1 MSLDVSPAQLYG
13 EPSEGAP
20 ERLFLRAGPLRMVL
34 EAGTLRYLTVGEH
47 EILRGIYAAVRDENW
62 GTVPGVL
69 RDVEVDDQGDAFEV
83 RFTSEHVTDTV
94 HFVWRGHITGES
106 TGRVRFSFD
115 SEAKTTFERNR
126 IGFCVLHPMSCAGA
140 PCEVEHTDGR
150 VTEARFPVAISPHQP
165 FENVRAI
172 RHEVKEGLWAEVQM
186 EGDTFEMEDQRNWT
200 DASFKTYCTPLANPF
215 PVRVEKGTKIEQHI
229 TVKLRGPLPNATI
242 SDETLSFRVSQAAS
256 PLPSLGLGAGRSAL
270 QPEELKRVKALD
282 LSHLRLD
289 LDLQKDF
296 VSLLEQKTGEARALG
311 LNLELALHLSDDAE
325 AELRALAR
333 ALRDLTPPIAR
344 VLIFHKDEKST
355 DKRWLEQ
362 SRKSLPDVPLAGGTD
377 AFFTELNRGRP
388 PTNALDLVTYSLNPQ
403 VHAFDNASLI
413 ETLPAQ
419 AVTVE
424 SAGRFS
430 GEKPVIV
437 SPVTLKMRR
446 NPNAAGDGVLSL
458 EQRTDP
464 RQASLFGAGWTLGS
478 LKHLFQSDAASLT
491 YFKTTGPLGVMTNG
505 EMSPD
510 FPASLNSVYPVYHA
524 FADVGEFK
532 GGEVTASSSSHP
544 LLFEGL
550 VLRKDG
556 RQRLM
561 LANFTAD
568 EQTVKLDGLNG
579 HYKGRVLDETTLEEA
594 LLEPRRFRSTFPLTF
609 EADGDLSVTLNP
621 YALLTLDG
629 AS

>member
-1 MSLDVSPAQLYG
+1 
-13 EPSEGAP
+13 
-20 ERLFLRAGPLRMVL
+20 MVL
-34 EAGTLRYLTVGEH
+34 EAGTLRYLEGGEH

-69 RDVEVDDQGDAFEV
+69 RDVEVDDQGDSFEV
-83 RFTSEHVTDTV
+83 RFASEHITDTV
-94 HFVWRGHITGES
+94 HFVWRGHVTGES

-115 SEAKTTFERNR
+115 GEAKTTFERNR
-126 IGFCVLHPMSCAGA
+126 IGFCVLHPMSCADA

-150 VTEARFPVAISPHQP
+150 VTEARFPVTISPHQP
-165 FENVRAI
+165 FKDIRAI
-172 RHEVKEGLWAEVQM
+172 RHEVREGLWAEVRM
-186 EGDTFEMEDQRNWT
+186 EGDIFETEDQRNWT

-215 PVRVEKGTKIEQHI
+215 PVRVEKGTKIKQHI
-229 TVKLRGPLPNATI
+229 TLELHGPRPDAAI
-242 SDETLSFRVSQAAS
+242 SGETLTFRVSQAAS

-270 QPEELKRVKALD
+270 TPEELGRVKALD

-289 LDLQKDF
+289 LDLQEDF

-325 AELRALAR
+325 AELRALAQ
-333 ALRDLTPPIAR
+333 ALQDLTPPIAR
-344 VLIFHKDEKST
+344 VLIFHKNEKST
-355 DKRWLEQ
+355 GARWLEE
-362 SRKSLPDVPLAGGTD
+362 SRKYLPDVPLAGGTD

-388 PTNALDLVTYSLNPQ
+388 SLGALDLVTYSLNPQ
-403 VHAFDNASLI
+403 VHAFDDASLI

-424 SAGRFS
+424 SAAGFS
-430 GEKPVIV
+430 DGKPVIV

-446 NPNAAGDGVLSL
+446 NPNATGDGALSL

-478 LKHLFQSDAASLT
+478 LKHLFQSNAASLT
-491 YFKTTGPLGVMTNG
+491 YFETTGPLGVVAG
-505 EMSPD
+505 REIPPDSPA
-510 FPASLNSVYPVYHA
+510 PLGSVYPMYHV

-532 GGEVTASSSSHP
+532 GGEVMASSLSHP

-550 VLRKDG
+550 VLIKDG
-556 RQRLM
+556 RQRLV

-568 EQTVKLDGLNG
+568 EQVIKLDGLNG
-579 HYKGRVLDETTLEEA
+579 HYKGRVLDETTAEEA
-594 LLEPRRFRSTFPLTF
+594 SRKPEQFRSKFPLTF
-609 EADGDLSVTLNP
+609 EADGDSSVTLNP